1 MRGYLVKWILAT
13 IPVMSV
19 VAVFVFSLLRLTPGD
34 PAAIIAGDYANPKDV
49 AQIRQK
55 LNQATDDWHT
65 ARVTLSGAQGL
76 VCRREASLGSA

>member
-1 MRGYLVKWILAT
+1 MRGYLVKRILAT

-76 VCRREASLGSA
+76 VRLREAALCSA